1 MYIKGIINIYLYIKI
16 KTLVMK
22 NAILLLTILLV
33 SAMTYAQNEKKLG
46 LNEETKLIEATYFH
60 ENGKVS
66 QKGTFNLDGKLH
78 GEWISFSE
86 EGKKISKG
94 SYVNGRKVG
103 KWIFWL
109 GDDMKEVRYNT
120 DGIASVDGIKKAVLV
135 KN

>member
-1 MYIKGIINIYLYIKI
+1 
-16 KTLVMK
+16 MK

-33 SAMTYAQNEKKLG
+33 SALTYAQNDNRIG

-60 ENGKVS
+60 DNGNVS
-66 QKGTFNLDGKLH
+66 QTGTFNLEGKLH

-103 KWIFWL
+103 KWVFWS
-109 GDDMKEVRYNT
+109 GDDIKEVRYNA
-120 DGIASVDGIKKAVLV
+120 DGIASVNGIKKEALV

>member
-1 MYIKGIINIYLYIKI
+1 MNNRIQILP
-16 KTLVMK
+16 MK

-33 SAMTYAQNEKKLG
+33 SALTYAQNDNRIG

-60 ENGKVS
+60 DNGNVS
-66 QKGTFNLDGKLH
+66 QTGTFNLEGKLH

-103 KWIFWL
+103 KWVFWS
-109 GDDMKEVRYNT
+109 GDDIKEVRYNA
-120 DGIASVDGIKKAVLV
+120 DGIASVNGIKKEALV